1 MSDDVFTG
9 YRYLMDMKDDRQYI
23 LRYIHGNPVSLEVVN
38 ENGTKGVLGATEKI
52 FAYDDDISKHT
63 THNGALFH
71 LCAYRID
78 MEWKKPIVT
87 TAPVVYEVR
96 KDPEIWC
103 YEDADIFFHQD
114 EENAE
119 VTKAAGI
126 DIDDRVTVR
135 VRESLITWVQ
145 DGPSAYPT
153 VLHEDL
159 PSLNILPLHGDR
171 ATKARGEPL
180 PASVNNR
187 NTAND
192 PQLQSMP
199 FDARDALWTQDIPRP
214 LTYASVK
221 AVIPTK
227 DTALG
232 LAKARRRRTG
242 YYEVI

>member
-1 MSDDVFTG
+1 MSDNIFTG

-38 ENGTKGVLGATEKI
+38 ENGSKGVLGATEKI
-52 FAYDDDISKHT
+52 LAYDDEIFKSE
-63 THNGALFH
+63 THNGALFQ

-78 MEWKKPIVT
+78 MEWKKPVVT
-87 TAPVVYEVR
+87 TAHVAYEVY
-96 KDPEIWC
+96 KDPDIYC
-103 YEDADIFFHQD
+103 YEDADLYFHQLD
-114 EENAE
+114 ENID
-119 VTKAAGI
+119 VTKAAGFTL
-126 DIDDRVTVR
+126 DDRLTVR

-153 VLHEDL
+153 VLQEDL
-159 PSLNILPLHGDR
+159 PRVNILPLHGDR

-180 PASVNNR
+180 PSSVNNR

-214 LTYASVK
+214 LTYTSVK
-221 AVIPTK
+221 AVIPNK

-232 LAKARRRRTG
+232 LAKAHRRRTG